1 MLRILLYDFLIKLFA
16 NTKTNHL
23 LCISKYFQVRKIFR
37 FNGWYFGF
45 SILLFGIEI
54 FIGARMHDN
63 IIRPYGGDF
72 LVVILLYCMVRTVC
86 DLRVLITAVSV
97 LLFAFLVETSQ
108 YFHLADR
115 LGLGAHSLARML
127 LGSYFSW
134 TDILSY
140 TLGIIL
146 VLGVE
151 KALKINL

>member
-1 MLRILLYDFLIKLFA
+1 LRCA
-16 NTKTNHL
+16 NSIV
-23 LCISKYFQVRKIFR
+23 LCISKYFRLQNIFR
-37 FNGWYFGF
+37 FNVWYFGF
-45 SILLFGIEI
+45 SILLFGVEV
-54 FIGARMHDN
+54 FIAARMNDT

-72 LVVILLYCMVRTVC
+72 LVVILLYCMVRTIC
-86 DLRVLITAVSV
+86 DLPVLITAVSV
-97 LLFAFLVETSQ
+97 LLFAWLVETSQ

-134 TDILSY
+134 TDMLSY
-140 TLGIIL
+140 TLGILL